1 LVAPY
6 PIRWTVN
13 DVPGNVNWPPSEAL
27 LIVGLL
33 SSLRQNNYT
42 TEMVQTP
49 DCAQTIAVVK
59 Y

>member
-1 LVAPY
+1 
-6 PIRWTVN
+6 
-13 DVPGNVNWPPSEAL
+13 VNWPPSEAL